1 MVMKRKNTRRKFPV
15 PVNMCRSRLTLW
27 ILKKN
32 DMSSETVSRSA
43 LTSEQPLGL
52 TSTCWQVWISFP
64 ISDSSSLF
72 LLIRLLRLES
82 RACCGKKKKHTDV
95 RTTER
100 EWGMKRE
107 NGLDVRSSVAEEDK
121 ERNRFYFFF
130 LSFYPLG
137 FSAQPSR
144 RSCRTTSGATSQHKI
159 KLWYSY
165 FSRNRKNEQNKCL
178 IPQEREAASLRKHPR
193 DSFLKSFYVP
203 PSAGGDTPRPC
214 TASSSCPV
222 RASDSGSYSSV
233 GCDWDSHSTE
243 HQAMRKPGQAAN

>member
-1 MVMKRKNTRRKFPV
+1 MLLSILGITQNVRIKHVFSVNKSKYKIKLFAMVMKRKNTWRKFPV

-121 ERNRFYFFF
+121 ERNSFFF
-130 LSFYPLG
+130 YP
-137 FSAQPSR
+137 
-144 RSCRTTSGATSQHKI
+144 
-159 KLWYSY
+159 
-165 FSRNRKNEQNKCL
+165 
-178 IPQEREAASLRKHPR
+178 
-193 DSFLKSFYVP
+193 
-203 PSAGGDTPRPC
+203 
-214 TASSSCPV
+214 
-222 RASDSGSYSSV
+222 
-233 GCDWDSHSTE
+233 STL
-243 HQAMRKPGQAAN
+243 